1 MSSIFKIFEK
11 KDKLRQENFILKAKI
26 DNLEKIIDR
35 KDETICGLNT
45 KLIAAEHKLANIR
58 DWCENRSY

>member
-1 MSSIFKIFEK
+1 MSSIFKIFEER
-11 KDKLRQENFILKAKI
+11 DKLRQENLRLKVKI

-58 DWCENRSY
+58 E